1 MRTVGILYPGEM
13 GSAVARLLTAHGVQ
27 TATCAEG
34 RSARTRSLAQSGGVA
49 LLPSIDDVV
58 ARADVVISL
67 VSPSGAVEV
76 AKVFAAAV
84 RRTGRCPT
92 FLDANSVSPTT
103 VGQVQD
109 LANAVG
115 CECVDGAFVGGAAAL
130 GATTT
135 LVLSGAQ
142 AAHAGSMLEPCFR
155 VRILSPSVGDA
166 SAFKLSFAG
175 FNKGLVAL
183 YLEAI
188 GVAQRIGCRPVLE
201 ESLREFY
208 PGTVKTI
215 ERLLPSYPRHAARR
229 AEEMGELRVW
239 MANLGEGGWMAAGTQ
254 AVLEEFATLEI
265 PLDTE
270 GTLARLIEE
279 YCLRRARRGRSGA
292 DAGSQ

>member
-13 GSAVARLLTAHGVQ
+13 GSAVARLLTAHGVR
-27 TATCAEG
+27 TVTCAEG
-34 RSARTRSLAQSGGVA
+34 RSIRTRSLAQSGGVV
-49 LLPSIDDVV
+49 LLSSMHDVV

-92 FLDANSVSPTT
+92 FLDANSVSPITAR
-103 VGQVQD
+103 QVED
-109 LANAVG
+109 VARAVG

-130 GATTT
+130 GETTT
-135 LVLSGAQ
+135 LVLSGVH
-142 AAHAGSMLEPCFR
+142 AAHVGSMLEPCFR

-188 GVAQRIGCRPVLE
+188 GIAARIGCRPVLE

-208 PGTVKTI
+208 PATVDTI

-229 AEEMGELRVW
+229 AEEIGELRAW
-239 MANLGEGGWMAAGTQ
+239 MAKLDEGGWMAAGTQ

-270 GTLARLIEE
+270 GALARVIEE
-279 YCLRRARRGRSGA
+279 YCLRRARRGNSGA
-292 DAGSQ
+292 DEG